1 MCIRDSKY
9 TINARVTDEEFACRR
24 AEQKPHES
32 WVKNGWLARY
42 QRMVSSAD
50 EGAVLK

>member
-1 MCIRDSKY
+1 MDKY
-9 TINARVTDEEFACRR
+9 TINARVTDEEFARRR
-24 AEQKPHES
+24 AEQKPRES